1 MKVKGLPGENFFRT
15 FSRSSALTLTQNL
28 HMAALDRGLERERF
42 RAGMRVFRTDTRK
55 EHLGPFVYISGAGTR
70 MYTRPLPCDEY
81 DEQDNYSDLYK
92 DGVFF
97 RGDEQDYLTAV
108 ERFEDLDAPGARNL
122 LDMLRDAYSFA
133 NAAEL
138 ADRRISH
145 YHDAMRAAG
154 CSSTARA
161 AHENALG
168 LWQREFQTARGLA
181 HELARSKEQYRVGER
196 FRVIDGAGSAFAYKS
211 VESGSVLT
219 KRPADD
225 MESDDSHKRR
235 RIDEQQRVGPDY
247 EVEDDEGGG
256 FLYTCVETGDMQTAV
271 PPDAE
276 QESDEES
283 DEELP
288 GFVAPPKS
296 SMCNAGALPFAL
308 EGRAL
313 SREVELRRPLPTEAQ
328 VPDGTGYYPMRHDR
342 TIMTLLG
349 HEQCALEAIRF
360 LTGDRRMTRGSLQL
374 PAKGL
379 LNVKALMQALTA
391 TKTPFQGRKQPPMT
405 WDKLP
410 LLPGGLYMA
419 RALVGTHVHCIGYD
433 AWRKLLFIGGTARGE
448 ADPLA
453 HYVYLDYEDPR
464 EATVQRGWYLED
476 EEIAHPERFADFIY
490 KTIAGVRRQ
499 LDTVYRIDVKASR
512 VAETGYM

>member
-1 MKVKGLPGENFFRT
+1 
-15 FSRSSALTLTQNL
+15 
-28 HMAALDRGLERERF
+28 
-42 RAGMRVFRTDTRK
+42 
-55 EHLGPFVYISGAGTR
+55 
-70 MYTRPLPCDEY
+70 
-81 DEQDNYSDLYK
+81 
-92 DGVFF
+92 
-97 RGDEQDYLTAV
+97 
-108 ERFEDLDAPGARNL
+108 
-122 LDMLRDAYSFA
+122 
-133 NAAEL
+133 
-138 ADRRISH
+138 
-145 YHDAMRAAG
+145 
-154 CSSTARA
+154 
-161 AHENALG
+161 
-168 LWQREFQTARGLA
+168 
-181 HELARSKEQYRVGER
+181 
-196 FRVIDGAGSAFAYKS
+196 
-211 VESGSVLT
+211 
-219 KRPADD
+219 
-225 MESDDSHKRR
+225 
-235 RIDEQQRVGPDY
+235 
-247 EVEDDEGGG
+247 
-256 FLYTCVETGDMQTAV
+256 
-271 PPDAE
+271 
-276 QESDEES
+276 
-283 DEELP
+283 
-288 GFVAPPKS
+288 
-296 SMCNAGALPFAL
+296 
-308 EGRAL
+308 
-313 SREVELRRPLPTEAQ
+313 
-328 VPDGTGYYPMRHDR
+328 
-342 TIMTLLG
+342 MTLLG